1 MHGLHLT
8 ADLYDCHCPL
18 ALLTDSILLADF
30 CRNETIR
37 AGLTIVGEQ
46 WHTFPGVDEQGCM
59 CEQAGGVTGVL
70 LLAESH
76 LAIHTW
82 PERQGVTLDIYVCN
96 FSADNSARAR
106 ELLQVLL
113 TGLQPQRC
121 QQQQLWRGL
130 ETRPQTSD

>member
-18 ALLTDSILLADF
+18 ALLTDSTRLANF
-30 CRNETIR
+30 CRSETSR
-37 AGLTIVGEQ
+37 AGLAIVGEQ
-46 WHTFPGVDEQGCM
+46 WHTFPGTSAPGGREV
-59 CEQAGGVTGVL
+59 QAGGVTGVL

-106 ELLQVLL
+106 KLLQVLL

-130 ETRPQTSD
+130 ETRPPGSD